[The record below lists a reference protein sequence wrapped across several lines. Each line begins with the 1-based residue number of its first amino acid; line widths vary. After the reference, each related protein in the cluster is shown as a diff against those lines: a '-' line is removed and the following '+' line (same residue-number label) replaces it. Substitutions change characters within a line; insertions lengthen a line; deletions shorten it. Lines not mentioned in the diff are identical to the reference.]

1 MSGKISEIASISMF
15 VFNPISGLGD
25 LALFPFVLV
34 CMRLLRPHTRILP
47 LSNLRTIDKAK
58 GF

>member
-1 MSGKISEIASISMF
+1 MF

-34 CMRLLRPHTRILP
+34 CMRLLRPHTRFLP